1 MEEQRQNLYNTEI
14 ELATAK
20 QQMMDLKVEL
30 IKAKKAAQVA

>member
-1 MEEQRQNLYNTEI
+1 MEEQRQNLHNTEK

>member
-1 MEEQRQNLYNTEI
+1 MEEQRQNLHNMEI